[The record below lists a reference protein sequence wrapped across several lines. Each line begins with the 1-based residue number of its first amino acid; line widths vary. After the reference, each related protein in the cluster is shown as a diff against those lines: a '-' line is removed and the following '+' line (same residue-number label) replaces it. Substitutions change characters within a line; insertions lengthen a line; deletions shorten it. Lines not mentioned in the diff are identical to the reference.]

1 MSLLRCAL
9 CNVLAPLVDHLC
21 HKCID
26 VVEAYLDSQYG
37 SDATGTSAASCLHT
51 PIDVSDVDFVDDEFD
66 STDEELDVEEP
77 IVDHVPDA
85 SALEDKAN

>member
-37 SDATGTSAASCLHT
+37 SDAIGPSMASCDRL
-51 PIDVSDVDFVDDEFD
+51 PIADSDVDFVDDD
-66 STDEELDVEEP
+66 SDCEDDLDDDF

-85 SALEDKAN
+85 SGPEEKAS